1 MRHMGLR
8 AAGAS
13 AAGRARAGEALR
25 MQETQM
31 IKRLTASMLAAAVL
45 VFALPHEADARRF
58 GGGASSGMQRNLPA
72 RSAADAPA
80 TKPGNPAAAPKE
92 AAQPSNAAAPAAQ
105 ATAATAS
112 AVGKRSWLGPV
123 AGLAAAVGLVALL
136 SHLGLGEAVAEFVML
151 ALLVAAA
158 MIVVRWLLRRPGP
171 AAAQAPRPAW
181 AGAGASSSAVAS
193 APLRQGATLW
203 REALPAAATAAA
215 TMDLP
220 AQAPAG
226 FDRQAFE
233 RIAKA
238 IFIRMQAANDSA
250 DLDDLRRFTTPQ
262 LFAAVEADL
271 RERGA
276 SAQTTD
282 VVRVDAEV
290 LDVAQ
295 EDARQIVSVR
305 FHGLMREDRDA
316 PAQPFDEIWHLVKPV
331 DDSHAWAIAGIQQQ
345 PG

>member
-1 MRHMGLR
+1 
-8 AAGAS
+8 
-13 AAGRARAGEALR
+13 
-25 MQETQM
+25 M

-58 GGGASSGMQRNLPA
+58 GGGASSGLQRNLPA

-80 TKPGNPAAAPKE
+80 TRPGNPAAAPKE
-92 AAQPSNAAAPAAQ
+92 AAQPSNAAAPAAP

-158 MIVVRWLLRRPGP
+158 VIVVRWLLRRPGP

-181 AGAGASSSAVAS
+181 AGAGASRSAAEPP
-193 APLRQGATLW
+193 ARQRTTLQ
-203 REALPAAATAAA
+203 REARPAAAAAS
-215 TMDLP
+215 MDHP
-220 AQAPAG
+220 VQAPAG

-233 RIAKA
+233 RVAKA
-238 IFIRMQAANDSA
+238 VFVRMQAANDRA

-271 RERGA
+271 QERGA

-282 VVRVDAEV
+282 VVRVDAQV

>member
-1 MRHMGLR
+1 
-8 AAGAS
+8 
-13 AAGRARAGEALR
+13 
-25 MQETQM
+25 M

-58 GGGASSGMQRNLPA
+58 GGGASSGLQRNLPA
-72 RSAADAPA
+72 RGAADAPA
-80 TKPGNPAAAPKE
+80 TRPGNPAAAPKE
-92 AAQPSNAAAPAAQ
+92 AAQPSNAAAPAAP

-158 MIVVRWLLRRPGP
+158 VIAVRWLLRRPGP
-171 AAAQAPRPAW
+171 AAAQAHRPAW
-181 AGAGASSSAVAS
+181 AGAGTSSPAAEPP
-193 APLRQGATLW
+193 ARQRTTLQ
-203 REALPAAATAAA
+203 REARPAAAAAS
-215 TMDLP
+215 MDHP
-220 AQAPAG
+220 VQAPDG

-233 RIAKA
+233 RVAKA
-238 IFIRMQAANDSA
+238 VFIRMQAANDRA

-271 RERGA
+271 QERGA

-282 VVRVDAEV
+282 VVRVDALV

-295 EDARQIVSVR
+295 EDTLQIVSVR

-331 DDSHAWAIAGIQQQ
+331 DDSHAWAIAGIQQ
-345 PG
+345 